1 MLAPKAKKFP
11 LIRGTA
17 IAESLA
23 AYYKDGT
30 EPSEIFSSLKPPD
43 LNGEDLD
50 EWKRWKFMLQLFPN
64 WEKGTY
70 PGRETVEVETTR
82 TRKLGPSTV
91 IDVRPDAM
99 AKFNNLLWCV
109 EHKSVTR
116 VKPQRWA
123 FDPQSQT
130 YCWVTGAEGTLYNL
144 LTTSAPYFHPMAVAR
159 SVPELA
165 SVEKAMRTEIR
176 EIRRALK
183 HPSLFY
189 PSPAWD
195 CTSCFYRE
203 LCLADLEGND
213 RQSIVQELFEKREEK
228 HVDLEE
234 ERPD

>member
-11 LIRGTA
+11 LVRGTA

-30 EPSEIFSSLKPPD
+30 DPSSIFSALKPHD
-43 LNGEDLD
+43 LSGDDLE
-50 EWKRWKFMLQLFPN
+50 EWTKWAFMLKRFPD
-64 WEKGTY
+64 WERTAY
-70 PGRETVEVETTR
+70 PGRETIEVETTR
-82 TRKLGPSTV
+82 TRKLNSHTV
-91 IDVRPDAM
+91 VDVRPDAM
-99 AKFNNLLWCV
+99 AKFNGLLWCV
-109 EHKSVTR
+109 EHKSVSR

-144 LTTSAPYFHPMAVAR
+144 LTTTAPYFHPMAVAR
-159 SVPELA
+159 SVPEIEA
-165 SVEKAMRTEIR
+165 VERAIRTEVR

-195 CTSCFYRE
+195 CNSCFYRE
-203 LCLADLEGND
+203 LCLADLEGHD
-213 RQSIVQELFEKREEK
+213 RASIIQELFEKREEK

-234 ERPD
+234 ETRE